1 MSSGGHKTSAIPRPK
16 DASPKDTS
24 NKDNSRGSTSVLE
37 RRDDT
42 LLGDFTRPIDQSKRL
57 VRGRGKRGIIALIA
71 AVITAALMAALF
83 VLPVKAWLRQQ
94 DDIDR
99 KQSEIA
105 ALDQA
110 NADLDNEV
118 NRLDTPAGIEEAARE
133 EIGYVRRGEIRITM
147 LDSPEAPMTLPSGW
161 PYEALSQ
168 VLAVRQAAVTATP

>member
-16 DASPKDTS
+16 DATKDATRAS
-24 NKDNSRGSTSVLE
+24 GRGTTAVLE

-57 VRGRGKRGIIALIA
+57 VRGRGKRSVIALIA
-71 AVITAALMAALF
+71 AVITAALGAALF

-94 DDIDR
+94 DDIER
-99 KQSEIA
+99 KQSEVA

-110 NADLDNEV
+110 NAELTDAV

-133 EIGYVRRGEIRITM
+133 EIGYVRRGEIRITV
-147 LDSPEAPMTLPSGW
+147 LDSPEASLTLPSGW
-161 PYEALSQ
+161 PYDALSQ
-168 VLAVRQAAVTATP
+168 VLTVRQAAVTAAP